1 MVFIQAQVTV
11 HTKAWLTVEKPPGG
25 KMFHF
30 SWLHVETKHG
40 AQKQPICQLEPEQRH
55 FSAHMQ
61 LQTPRGET
69 YGEFLSCSGSVYG
82 SLSVGE

>member
-30 SWLHVETKHG
+30 SWLHVETKDG
-40 AQKQPICQLEPEQRH
+40 AQKQPICQLDR
-55 FSAHMQ
+55 
-61 LQTPRGET
+61 T
-69 YGEFLSCSGSVYG
+69 
-82 SLSVGE
+82 